1 MGSTLAGW
9 LQVGLLVAALAACY
23 VPLGNYIAKIFGG
36 PGGSSP
42 QDGSSTADRHWRVEL
57 AIFKATGIDPDVDQT
72 WGQYLRSMLAFSAV
86 SVLFLYGMQR
96 LQHYLLQ
103 FVGPH
108 MAPVPPDTAW
118 NTAVSFTTNTNW
130 QNYAGEST
138 MTYIVQM
145 SGLAVQNFLSA
156 AVGLVVAIAMIRGF
170 VRSRTGTLGNFW
182 ADLTHAVIRLLL
194 PLSVLGAIVLI
205 AGGVIDNFANYHTF
219 TTLSGAHQ
227 TIAGGPVA
235 SQEVIKDMGNNGGG
249 FFNANSA
256 HPFENPNPFTNWFE
270 IFLLLLIPFSL
281 PRTFGKMVKDN
292 RQGYALVAIMAIIWS
307 ASVAGLSF
315 FEAHTGTG
323 GTATIAAGHA
333 MEGVETRFGTPGCSV
348 FAAST
353 TLTSTGAVN
362 CFHDSLTPFG
372 GGITIFNMALGEI
385 APGGIGAGLYGLLIL
400 AIVTVFVAGLMVG
413 RTPEYIGKKIRPTEM
428 RYAALYFLT
437 LPVLILT
444 AGGLSIGTK
453 VGQTPIF
460 NPGPHGLSEVVYA
473 FVSMANNN
481 GSAFAGLGT
490 AATWYQVSGGI
501 VMLLGRFAP
510 EIFALGLAGSLAR
523 QQPVPASAGTLDTRT
538 PLFVG
543 MVVGVILILVGLT
556 YFPAL
561 ALGPFAEGLH

>member
-1 MGSTLAGW
+1 VNSTLAGW

-23 VPLGNYIAKIFGG
+23 IPLGNYIARIFTTD
-36 PGGSSP
+36 
-42 QDGSSTADRHWRVEL
+42 QHWRIERG
-57 AIFKATGIDPDVDQT
+57 IFKLTGIDPAVDQT
-72 WGQYLRSMLAFSAV
+72 WGSYLRSMLAFSAV

-96 LQHYLLQ
+96 LQHYLLE

-108 MAPVPPDTAW
+108 MANVPPDTAW

-130 QNYAGEST
+130 QNYSGEST

-182 ADLTHAVIRLLL
+182 ADLTHATVRLLL
-194 PLSVLGAIVLI
+194 PLSIIGALI
-205 AGGVIDNFANYHTF
+205 LMASGVIDNFNAYHTV
-219 TTLSGAHQ
+219 TTLAGAHQ
-227 TIAGGPVA
+227 TIVGGPVA
-235 SQEVIKDMGNNGGG
+235 SQEVIKEMGNNGGG

-256 HPFENPNPFTNWFE
+256 HPFESPNPFTNWFE
-270 IFLLLLIPFSL
+270 IFLLLLIPFAL
-281 PRTFGKMVKDN
+281 PRTFGKMVGDN
-292 RQGYALVAIMAIIWS
+292 KQGYALLAVMAIIWL
-307 ASVAGLSF
+307 AAVGGISF
-315 FEAHTGTG
+315 FEMQHAGIAPQLAHGAAEGT
-323 GTATIAAGHA
+323 
-333 MEGVETRFGTPGCSV
+333 EVRFGTPGCSV

-353 TLTSTGAVN
+353 TVTSTGAVN

-372 GGITIFNMALGEI
+372 GGIALFDMALGEI
-385 APGGIGAGLYGLLIL
+385 TPGGIGAGLYGILIL

-428 RYAALYFLT
+428 KYASLYFLT
-437 LPVLILT
+437 LPLVILT
-444 AGGLSIGTK
+444 AAGLSIGTHI
-453 VGQTPIF
+453 GQSAIF
-460 NPGPHGLSEVVYA
+460 NPGPHGLTEVMYA
-473 FVSMANNN
+473 FASMANNN

-490 AATWYQVSGGI
+490 AAPWYQTVGGV
-501 VMLLGRFAP
+501 VMLLGRFVP

-523 QQPVPASAGTLDTRT
+523 QSPVPASAGTLDTRT